1 MRYRVVCTSFFMAP
15 YPDGMAPSRRQAVGR
30 ARFGWRHIANAH
42 FHRMLACNDPA
53 DRRSAH
59 GARRFLR
66 TLYRQTSRQC
76 RVQRQRSPGTDAVFR
91 ATRDAPHRACRWRS
105 PTYRRQ
111 ATSDQQAASQEQQVY
126 GLPKVSQAR
135 GLGRQARVGQGPALW
150 LRPPTFA
157 ADAAWRA
164 SGLDC
169 PTLGLARGWEALV
182 R

>member
-1 MRYRVVCTSFFMAP
+1 MRYRIVCTSLFMAP
-15 YPDGMAPSRRQAVGR
+15 YPVAMAPCWRQVLGR
-30 ARFGWRHIANAH
+30 TRFAWRHIADTG
-42 FHRMLACNDPA
+42 FHRMLACNDHA

-66 TLYRQTSRQC
+66 TLYRQASRQC

-111 ATSDQQAASQEQQVY
+111 VTSDQQAARQEQQVY

-135 GLGRQARVGQGPALW
+135 GLCRQARVGQGP
-150 LRPPTFA
+150 RPL
-157 ADAAWRA
+157 A
-164 SGLDC
+164 S
-169 PTLGLARGWEALV
+169 PANNRG
-182 R
+182 